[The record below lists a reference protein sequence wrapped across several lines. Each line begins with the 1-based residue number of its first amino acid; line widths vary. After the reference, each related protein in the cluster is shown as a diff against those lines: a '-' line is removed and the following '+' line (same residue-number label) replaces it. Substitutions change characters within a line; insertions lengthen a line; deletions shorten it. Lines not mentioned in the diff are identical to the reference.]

1 MADAEL
7 KEKKKELAK
16 MKRQAVELA
25 SQVHD
30 IVEDTLWTDYDKL
43 GDLSAQIKVAV
54 EQANSFKEANG
65 L

>member
-16 MKRQAVELA
+16 KKRQAVELA

-43 GDLSAQIKVAV
+43 LGLSEQIKVAV
-54 EQANSFKEANG
+54 EEANSFKAANG